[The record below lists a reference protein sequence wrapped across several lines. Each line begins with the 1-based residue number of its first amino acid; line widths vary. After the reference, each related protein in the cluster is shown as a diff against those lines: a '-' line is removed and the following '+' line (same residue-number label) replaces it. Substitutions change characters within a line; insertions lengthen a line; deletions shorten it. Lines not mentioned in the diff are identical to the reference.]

1 MKLSQPPLQHPPSPP
16 CAGFFFCLFDA
27 SLYLFHSLFLFF
39 HFLPLP
45 PMDLGAQD
53 IHFPRPG
60 LSSLHSGAS
69 IRKRLTWAPSSTAP
83 PRLRQLTTSWPAS
96 ALLPRW
102 WRTARSETA
111 CVPCQGQDRRADRAQ
126 MDPPDL
132 IDCRNGEVAIKSMN
146 ETCGP
151 CYYDRPL
158 VFLAQADAPVGPYSA
173 SWCEQVCAFHA
184 NRCVNRV
191 STRRGVRILY
201 GDHTYVLRY
210 SLGRRGGD
218 VALESD
224 CLVFRLKSRQATW
237 QRDGVAAQ
245 ATMEGRFQRHVTVPS
260 CTRDPFAQDML
271 KWSPTVPPPP
281 RPVWTCSGP
290 PPSV

>member
-16 CAGFFFCLFDA
+16 CAGFFLSFRCITLSFPLSIPLLSFPPFAPDGLGRSGHPFPKTWAVLA
-27 SLYLFHSLFLFF
+27 SLRRFHSQEA
-39 HFLPLP
+39 
-45 PMDLGAQD
+45 DLGTIVYRSTQAQATHD
-53 IHFPRPG
+53 E
-60 LSSLHSGAS
+60 LASVGAFATVVAHRA
-69 IRKRLTWAPSSTAP
+69 IGNRLWFLAKAKTGERTGRKWIRLT
-83 PRLRQLTTSWPAS
+83 
-96 ALLPRW
+96 
-102 WRTARSETA
+102 
-111 CVPCQGQDRRADRAQ
+111 
-126 MDPPDL
+126 L

-151 CYYDRPL
+151 CYYDCPL
-158 VFLAQADAPVGPYSA
+158 VFPAQADAPVGPYSA
-173 SWCEQVCAFHA
+173 SWREQVCAFHA

>member
-1 MKLSQPPLQHPPSPP
+1 MTNARTQDRTPLRHSQKRARSLNEALPTSSSTPTQPALRWL
-16 CAGFFFCLFDA
+16 FFCLFDA

-111 CVPCQGQDRRADRAQ
+111 CVPCHGQDRRADRAQ

-173 SWCEQVCAFHA
+173 SWREQVCAFHA
-184 NRCVNRV
+184 NRCVQPRV
-191 STRRGVRILY
+191 DSTRRAHSVWRS
-201 GDHTYVLRY
+201 HLRAALQPRA
-210 SLGRRGGD
+210 SRRGR
-218 VALESD
+218 
-224 CLVFRLKSRQATW
+224 C
-237 QRDGVAAQ
+237 
-245 ATMEGRFQRHVTVPS
+245 P
-260 CTRDPFAQDML
+260 
-271 KWSPTVPPPP
+271 
-281 RPVWTCSGP
+281 
-290 PPSV
+290 